1 MITVSTEIDIAAPPM
16 KVWRALCD
24 FPAYRRWNPYREI
37 VGLAAMGETVTIRI
51 GPDPAKRRAIRAK
64 ISAFV
69 PGEELAFATGRKPWA
84 NAMES
89 FRLEPSRRGVR
100 LVHCAQMSGLGALWM
115 RSDRFQAG
123 LVRVYERV
131 DAALAKYAATGP
143 QPRKSPAISTRPRP

>member
-1 MITVSTEIDIAAPPM
+1 MITISTEIDIAAPPM

-37 VGLAAMGETVTIRI
+37 LGLAAMGETVTIRI
-51 GPDPAKRRAIRAK
+51 GPDPLKRRAIRAK

-69 PGEELAFATGRKPWA
+69 PGQELAFATGRKPWA
-84 NAMES
+84 NAIET

-100 LVHCAQMSGLGALWM
+100 LVHSAQMSGLGALFM
-115 RSDRFQAG
+115 RSDRSKAG
-123 LVRVYERV
+123 LASVYQRV

-143 QPRKSPAISTRPRP
+143 QPKRGLTSRGGPPR

>member
-37 VGLAAMGETVTIRI
+37 LGRAAIGETVTMRI
-51 GPDPAKRRAIRAK
+51 GPDPAKRRTITAK
-64 ISAFV
+64 ISAFA
-69 PGEELAFATGRKPWA
+69 PGQELAFTTGRKPWA
-84 NAMES
+84 NAVES

-100 LVHCAQMSGLGALWM
+100 LVHSAQMSGLGALFM
-115 RSDRFQAG
+115 RSDRSQAG
-123 LVRVYERV
+123 LVSVYQRV

-143 QPRKSPAISTRPRP
+143 QPRQAQAHSTRPQA